1 MPSFMKDELK
11 KKDEQKLEEM
21 QQEINAADS
30 DEADEA
36 EAASESAETEAEN
49 KDSQDEA
56 AAQIEKLTAELKEKE
71 DRVLRLQADFENFRR
86 RTSKEKEE
94 LSAVVTQGML
104 KDMLP
109 LLDNFERA
117 MEHAQDSSDPKFAE
131 GMQLILK
138 QLQGVLEKT
147 DIDEKITGAAK
158 GFKQGQPLAC
168 VLLCTGTLHCSHH
181 GHFETHDFYR
191 YLGILDVAG
200 TNLVFQVRGYLIDGA
215 ALNANSS
222 KYGEIYR
229 AVFADVEI
237 HHASR
242 LTTS

>member
-1 MPSFMKDELK
+1 MKDELK

-21 QQEINAADS
+21 QQEINAANA

-36 EAASESAETEAEN
+36 EEAASESAESEN
-49 KDSQDEA
+49 EETQEPQDEA

-117 MEHAQDSSDPKFAE
+117 MAAE
-131 GMQLILK
+131 AKDGEAFQKGVEMIFTQFTEILK
-138 QLQGVLEKT
+138 KNGL
-147 DIDEKITGAAK
+147 
-158 GFKQGQPLAC
+158 
-168 VLLCTGTLHCSHH
+168 
-181 GHFETHDFYR
+181 
-191 YLGILDVAG
+191 
-200 TNLVFQVRGYLIDGA
+200 
-215 ALNANSS
+215 
-222 KYGEIYR
+222 
-229 AVFADVEI
+229 
-237 HHASR
+237 
-242 LTTS
+242 